1 MKGKKILE
9 GKVYVVKC
17 KMIWKPV
24 LKILENTFKQNL
36 CKPDSNMENHMW
48 SIDRKN
54 GKIIRYHNRPQ
65 TDKLQT
71 QQTLDMINIR
81 HNQGLH
87 CLRFVISYANYVQGL
102 SCLVFVCLEFVVSI
116 VCLSDVCNGTI
127 NALKVY

>member
-1 MKGKKILE
+1 MYRDERKKKILE

-65 TDKLQT
+65 TDKL
-71 QQTLDMINIR
+71 
-81 HNQGLH
+81 
-87 CLRFVISYANYVQGL
+87 
-102 SCLVFVCLEFVVSI
+102 
-116 VCLSDVCNGTI
+116 
-127 NALKVY
+127 